1 MYIYDLGYVF
11 PWRYELPVNKL
22 KIVVNYIII
31 LFLYTAIFLVISF
44 FCKFYMMYLWLTTYH
59 LFISVT
65 DQLGERRHWQLQT
78 LPYDCKKNIL
88 WFSRFIWL
96 FNIKSSKKLLPCS
109 TRLNI
114 FRLFEIH
121 PLWKILDFPV
131 FSLFRI
137 FIVHRVCY
145 YITRKEPTLF
155 NFQCLNTRSFS
166 FQTRSNLLKHLILYY
181 ENLTI
186 YI

>member
-88 WFSRFIWL
+88 WFSWFIWL

-121 PLWKILDFPV
+121 PLWKVLDFPV

-137 FIVHRVCY
+137 FIVLRVCY

-155 NFQCLNTRSFS
+155 NFQCLNTLDHSVF
-166 FQTRSNLLKHLILYY
+166 KPAA
-181 ENLTI
+181 I
-186 YI
+186 Y